1 MQLKNKKSDGAFI
14 VEHLSTYTPFPT
26 RFQITLVDIIK
37 LLDAKAIT
45 QTQLP
50 DVLTEWRTP
59 RHREFS
65 ERQNV
70 WRLFNACTEAVK
82 GSLWK
87 LPTRTQALQGILDGH
102 CGLLSDAERN

>member
-1 MQLKNKKSDGAFI
+1 
-14 VEHLSTYTPFPT
+14 
-26 RFQITLVDIIK
+26 

-59 RHREFS
+59 RHPEFS
-65 ERQNV
+65 ERKNV
-70 WRLFNACTEAVK
+70 WRCSRCTEAVK

-87 LPTRTQALQGILDGH
+87 LPPAHSPCRESSTAIAASDGR
-102 CGLLSDAERN
+102 ERN